1 MEPLKPIEFPN
12 RKEVDINLIP
22 YRSLDAA
29 LGKKG
34 VNINNLVRIFSHIKL
49 LHKNN
54 PTVST
59 SFKSN
64 VSYLGNGVEE
74 SRLDHTITKKGGGN
88 GIYQIDNTKENKYRW
103 NDYSDFIQKNG
114 NTPESQ
120 TDFIIGEANDEIL
133 HLTKP
138 DKNGKHNNAKEP
150 IMNIA

>member
-34 VNINNLVRIFSHIKL
+34 VNINNSVRIFSHIKL

-59 SFKSN
+59 SFKNN

-74 SRLDHTITKKGGGN
+74 SRLDHTITKKEEEMEF
-88 GIYQIDNTKENKYRW
+88 TK
-103 NDYSDFIQKNG
+103 
-114 NTPESQ
+114 
-120 TDFIIGEANDEIL
+120 
-133 HLTKP
+133 
-138 DKNGKHNNAKEP
+138 
-150 IMNIA
+150 